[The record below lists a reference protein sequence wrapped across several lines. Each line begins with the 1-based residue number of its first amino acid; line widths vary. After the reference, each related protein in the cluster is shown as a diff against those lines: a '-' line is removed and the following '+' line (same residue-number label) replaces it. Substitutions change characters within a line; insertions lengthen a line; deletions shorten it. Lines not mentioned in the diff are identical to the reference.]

1 MANGSSVGTAV
12 HWVTLIFLLCR
23 GPRQRPAI
31 SKWKWATLCV
41 RQTEPK
47 QEFYLVRKKAVK
59 IKPCGGTINCWS
71 LSHVSRHCPSLL
83 RKVTEPCCFAFSEPL
98 RRGFQIILPHPLP
111 RVRTRWNLRTLFS
124 FGKPFSPCKYALEHK
139 RQHHSGCRSVCL
151 PATVCPPFL
160 QHHIPLSQSRVRA
173 GKLNQL
179 PPTGVSFWKAGWF
192 ENACYWWELWKVVK
206 RSSWWQ

>member
-1 MANGSSVGTAV
+1 MRTHFCRVVLLIQNHRAGFLFPFSLNTLSCLCFNSHELLLWPLVANGSSVGTAV

-59 IKPCGGTINCWS
+59 IKPREGTINCWS

-111 RVRTRWNLRTLFS
+111 HVRTR
-124 FGKPFSPCKYALEHK
+124 
-139 RQHHSGCRSVCL
+139 
-151 PATVCPPFL
+151 
-160 QHHIPLSQSRVRA
+160 
-173 GKLNQL
+173 
-179 PPTGVSFWKAGWF
+179 
-192 ENACYWWELWKVVK
+192 
-206 RSSWWQ
+206 